1 MKHGTAFSV
10 SISVLLAVDFQIGNL
25 KIGYNYLVSFD
36 IKGADE
42 AKGTELFRSPDAVFY
57 GRLSDW

>member
-25 KIGYNYLVSFD
+25 TVEVTCF
-36 IKGADE
+36 
-42 AKGTELFRSPDAVFY
+42 
-57 GRLSDW
+57 LSWEN